1 MKTQLFIDKTEIL
14 LDACDILYLLNG
26 GIIVDNTGKIDAR
39 IAGSQELLKA
49 RKLFLDKKE

>member
-1 MKTQLFIDKTEIL
+1 MKTQLFIDKKEIL

-26 GIIVDNTGKIDAR
+26 GIIVDNTGKINAR